1 MSSIAK
7 FLSHYFFLMFA
18 ILAPIHAVMA
28 VVGILI
34 AADFVTGIWAA
45 RKRSE
50 KITSAAMRNT
60 LTKMAIYQTAVVT
73 GFLLGH
79 FIMDDV
85 IPVAK
90 LVAAVIGTV
99 EFKSLLENAN
109 TILGV
114 DIFKELLLKLSS
126 KNDLPPK
133 N

>member
-1 MSSIAK
+1 
-7 FLSHYFFLMFA
+7 MFA